1 MNASERDVVLQELS
15 RTLRCRAL
23 ASRAVAY
30 ERWKDMD
37 QLGERIER
45 DHATIAG
52 GLEGAAATVLES
64 VRLLSE
70 IELDLSATRH

>member
-15 RTLRCRAL
+15 RTLRYRAL

-37 QLGERIER
+37 QLGPRIER

-52 GLEGAAATVLES
+52 DLEGAAATVLEA
-64 VRLLSE
+64 VRLLSDVAR
-70 IELDLSATRH
+70 DLSATRH